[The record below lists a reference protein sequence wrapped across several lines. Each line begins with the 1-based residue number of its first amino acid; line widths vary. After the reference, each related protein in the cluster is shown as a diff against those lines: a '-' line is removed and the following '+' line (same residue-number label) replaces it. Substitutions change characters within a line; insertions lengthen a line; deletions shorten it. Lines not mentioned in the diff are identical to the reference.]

1 MKRRQERTQLTEA
14 HKKKIYLFAIIVA
27 LIFIAA
33 VGYLV
38 GKPMVEFV
46 REPERFRA
54 WVDSSGFV
62 SRVIFV
68 GMVIFQLI
76 IALIPGEPLEMG
88 AGYAFG
94 AWEGTILCIIGCVIG
109 SALVFLFV
117 RRFGVK
123 LVEVF
128 FPREKIRSLRFLQDS
143 RRLNLLTFIVFFI
156 PGTPKDLL
164 SYFIGLTDMKLGTWL
179 LITAVARIPSI
190 VTSTVT
196 GDALGLK
203 DYQFALIAFGVTLAL
218 SLAGIL
224 VYRRLSARRHPTAKE
239 GSYAQRHTD
248 RPTDRN
254 AAHPQNR
261 RTRGCGGR
269 VSRTVRQL
277 QGQDRPFPL
286 EYIESGR

>member
-1 MKRRQERTQLTEA
+1 MKRKRERAQLTEA
-14 HKKKIYLFAIIVA
+14 HKKKIYLFAIVVA
-27 LIFIAA
+27 LLFIAA

-38 GKPMVEFV
+38 GKPMVDFV

-54 WVDSSGFV
+54 WVDSSGFM

-68 GMVIFQLI
+68 GMVVFQLV

-94 AWEGTILCIIGCVIG
+94 AVEGTILCIIGCVIG

-143 RRLNLLTFIVFFI
+143 RRLVLLTFIVFFI

-179 LITAVARIPSI
+179 FITAVARIPSI

-224 VYRRLSARRHPTAKE
+224 VYRRLSARRHPN
-239 GSYAQRHTD
+239 G
-248 RPTDRN
+248 
-254 AAHPQNR
+254 
-261 RTRGCGGR
+261 
-269 VSRTVRQL
+269 
-277 QGQDRPFPL
+277 
-286 EYIESGR
+286 

>member
-27 LIFIAA
+27 LIFIGA

-54 WVDSSGFV
+54 WVDAAGV
-62 SRVIFV
+62 WGRVAFV
-68 GMVIFQLI
+68 GMVVFQLI

-94 AWEGTILCIIGCVIG
+94 AVEGTILCIIGCVIG

-179 LITAVARIPSI
+179 CITAVARIPSI

-218 SLAGIL
+218 SLLGIL
-224 VYRRLSARRHPTAKE
+224 VYRRLSARRHPN
-239 GSYAQRHTD
+239 G
-248 RPTDRN
+248 
-254 AAHPQNR
+254 
-261 RTRGCGGR
+261 
-269 VSRTVRQL
+269 
-277 QGQDRPFPL
+277 
-286 EYIESGR
+286 